1 MQWTWTWTNSRR
13 CWGTGRPGMLQ
24 SMGSQRVRHDWATEQ
39 PRDKKLNL
47 DTSVLSSFL
56 SVNHWHKC
64 FLDPRILLNTCL
76 SSLDPQSPKD
86 GNEGIRKVWLH
97 KDKSKRKEQQ
107 LFWQQQAEVPALAEW
122 WKPTK
127 SLHGGSGETQR
138 RVTDSLESTLNP
150 ADTGGLSELCRTSS
164 RGQRSTAS

>member
-1 MQWTWTWTNSRR
+1 MSLCMTKKGEGESGIRGRDGWMASLMQWTRTWTNSWR

-64 FLDPRILLNTCL
+64 FLDPKILLNTC
-76 SSLDPQSPKD
+76 STSLDPRSPKD

-107 LFWQQQAEVPALAEW
+107 LFWQQQAE
-122 WKPTK
+122 
-127 SLHGGSGETQR
+127 
-138 RVTDSLESTLNP
+138 
-150 ADTGGLSELCRTSS
+150 LCYLP
-164 RGQRSTAS
+164 